1 MENNNLRKHSIL
13 NDEQYNE
20 YMSQA
25 QCGKGSR
32 AVAVFENGSPWKMY
46 DSIGD
51 CAKDFPNV
59 TLNLIPCMY
68 MGKSFVWF
76 DDLPPVVK
84 LVFVALDD
92 IKK

>member
-1 MENNNLRKHSIL
+1 M
-13 NDEQYNE
+13 
-20 YMSQA
+20 
-25 QCGKGSR
+25 
-32 AVAVFENGSPWKMY
+32 FENGSPWKMY